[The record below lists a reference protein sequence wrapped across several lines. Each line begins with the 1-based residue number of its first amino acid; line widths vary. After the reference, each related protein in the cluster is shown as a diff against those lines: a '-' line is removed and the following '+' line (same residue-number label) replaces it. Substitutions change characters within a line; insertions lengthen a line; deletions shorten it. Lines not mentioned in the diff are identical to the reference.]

1 MNRATVK
8 HFVGWLPLAAWAKN
22 DLKTSLV
29 TIFIFCLFHNL
40 YKIIQSYEKNEAGE
54 RKKVECENS

>member
-8 HFVGWLPLAAWAKN
+8 HFVGWLLLADWAKN

-29 TIFIFCLFHNL
+29 TLFISCLFNNL
-40 YKIIQSYEKNEAGE
+40 SKIIKSYERNNEAGE
-54 RKKVECENS
+54 RK